1 MEKYLTKLKKIIDKI
16 GKQNFFLIVFILITL
31 GLTGLYQTFSL
42 YTASNGVSI
51 LDDLKT
57 YTFILSNNEEN
68 TITIAAGNSKKMMM
82 TITNSEEKNL
92 KYGIYYSS
100 SSDLSNVS
108 IGYLPTT
115 NNLPKGIIEG
125 NTSYVVSLQ
134 IDNNSTSDVTISF
147 GVKYGFITGGELVKA
162 DNQYWLEEK
171 IIYLN
176 SVKPGSYV
184 SYMGNNGCD
193 SSTGACVGRN
203 ANYTNDTNRGYCG
216 DSTYKFTENGWKLAY
231 IQDDIPYLISGG
243 SPECMCTNSDG
254 TTSNS
259 SCSSYETTS
268 GTPNHFTNLDSKSL
282 TYCNSSYAYNNVCN
296 SDNARNLNEEDYQMI
311 TGSTVSSC
319 SNVPESTACGYQN
332 LLIDNGGYY
341 WLKKSTPTT
350 GNTYCWYEYASSV
363 GYNFLGGAGSSY
375 AYGVR
380 PVLKLRS
387 DIEVVGGD
395 GTYKK
400 PYRITPNEL
409 KITDLSGWGNHGINY
424 GATLDTTN
432 GTVTTDGSS
441 NYVDAG
447 LTNYDFGSSIT
458 LVVRVKIN
466 SFSSENCLL
475 GNWESAGGGI
485 YANSSNSGTNHF
497 WFNFHIDGSYRH
509 FDSTYVPSLNT
520 WYTVVATY
528 NGTNLAM
535 YVNGT
540 ATSLDTS
547 VSGSTNSVSGK
558 ITVSSM
564 PFHIGNNPQPLG
576 TLYEPASATYDSVLI
591 FDRTL
596 SAEEIAEYYSGE
608 ITTIDEKDLL
618 VYYNFK

>member
-243 SPECMCTNSDG
+243 SPECMCTSSDG
-254 TTSNS
+254 TSSNS
-259 SCSSYETTS
+259 SCEGYES
-268 GTPNHFTNLDSKSL
+268 IDGVPSHLSNLKEISL
-282 TYCNSSYAYNNVCN
+282 KYCNINYAWNRMCNDDSAWAMNETDFENIVNSGNNLHFCK
-296 SDNARNLNEEDYQMI
+296 DIARDVN
-311 TGSTVSSC
+311 
-319 SNVPESTACGYQN
+319 CGYKN
-332 LLIDNGGYY
+332 KLIDNGSYY
-341 WLKKSTPTT
+341 W
-350 GNTYCWYEYASSV
+350 NTESASDFRQYTIFAWNPELFWFGHAASNAV
-363 GYNFLGGAGSSY
+363 F
-375 AYGVR
+375 GVR

-409 KITDLSGWGNHGINY
+409 KIIDLSGWGNHGINY
-424 GATLDTTN
+424 GATLDNTN
-432 GTVTTDGSS
+432 GTVTTNGS
-441 NYVDAG
+441 NTYVDAG

-458 LVVRVKIN
+458 LVARIKIN
-466 SFSSENCLL
+466 SFSSGNSLL
-475 GNWESAGGGI
+475 GNWENGGGGI
-485 YANSSNSGTNHF
+485 YASASYSNTNHF
-497 WFNFHIDGSYRH
+497 WFNFHIDGSYRNFH
-509 FDSTYVPSLNT
+509 STYVPSLNT

-528 NGTNLAM
+528 DGTNLAM

-564 PFHIGNNPQPLG
+564 PFHIGNNPSPLG

-591 FDRTL
+591 FDRAL
-596 SAEEIAEYYSGE
+596 PAEEIAKYYSGE

>member
-147 GVKYGFITGGELVKA
+147 GVKYGFSTGGELVKA
-162 DNQYWLEEK
+162 DNQHWLEEK

-203 ANYTNDTNRGYCG
+203 ANYTNDTNRGYC
-216 DSTYKFTENGWKLAY
+216 SNNAYKFTENGWRLAY
-231 IQDDIPYLISGG
+231 IQDDIPYLISAG
-243 SPECMCTNSDG
+243 SPECMCTSSDG
-254 TTSNS
+254 TSSNS
-259 SCSSYETTS
+259 SCSNSETTD
-268 GTPNHFTNLDSKSL
+268 GVPLHLANLNSKSL
-282 TYCNSSYAYNNVCN
+282 TYCNSSYAYDSICN
-296 SDNARNLNEEDYQMI
+296 SSSAWAMDAGDFQNI
-311 TGSTVSSC
+311 TGSDLSPSSC
-319 SNVPESTACGYQN
+319 YNQLNSVECGYGN
-332 LLIDNGGYY
+332 NLIDNGGFY
-341 WLKKSTPTT
+341 WYAKDYTKYSIGWAPDNRLTYVF
-350 GNTYCWYEYASSV
+350 NTKDT
-363 GYNFLGGAGSSY
+363 L
-375 AYGVR
+375 GVR

-409 KITDLSGWGNHGINY
+409 KIIDLSGWGNHGINY
-424 GATLDTTN
+424 GATLDNTN
-432 GTVTTDGSS
+432 GTVTTNGS
-441 NYVDAG
+441 NTYVDAG

-458 LVVRVKIN
+458 LVARIKIN
-466 SFSSENCLL
+466 SFSSGNSLL
-475 GNWESAGGGI
+475 GNWENGGGGI
-485 YANSSNSGTNHF
+485 YASASYSNTNHF
-497 WFNFHIDGSYRH
+497 WFNFHIDGSYRNFH
-509 FDSTYVPSLNT
+509 STYVPSLNT

-528 NGTNLAM
+528 DGTNLAM

-564 PFHIGNNPQPLG
+564 PFHIGNNPSPLG

-591 FDRTL
+591 FDRAL
-596 SAEEIAEYYSGE
+596 PAEEIAKYYSGE